1 MDGEGEDEPGER
13 EREKEKDG
21 RRERQI
27 ELLVSLENL
36 FFPLLPCVKRAGA
49 LPPILHPSTS
59 TLQLLSDAF
68 KANREPQ
75 RRPPQI
81 FPGGGGQ
88 ELVLFSRR
96 RIGAARKRV
105 MVFLC
110 FVFFK
115 GFICFFVS

>member
-1 MDGEGEDEPGER
+1 MEREKMSQER

-59 TLQLLSDAF
+59 TLQLLSGAF

-81 FPGGGGQ
+81 FPGGADKNLFCFR
-88 ELVLFSRR
+88 EDRLVRR
-96 RIGAARKRV
+96 GSV
-105 MVFLC
+105 
-110 FVFFK
+110 
-115 GFICFFVS
+115 